1 MIVVDANVIA
11 YLLIPGQYTA
21 ASEKLLLQDQDW
33 AAPRL
38 WRSEVRN
45 VLANYVR
52 AGQMEWND
60 AALLFDRASLI
71 LGGNEFEVETS
82 DVLRLSKASGCSA
95 YDCEYVALAEFLDL
109 PFVTADAKLRRA
121 FPKRAE
127 ALGVSI

>member
-21 ASEKLLLQDQDW
+21 AAEQLLLQDQDW

-52 AGQMEWND
+52 AGQLEWND
-60 AALLFDRASLI
+60 ATLLFDRASLI

-95 YDCEYVALAEFLDL
+95 YDCEYVALADFLNL
-109 PFVTADAKLRRA
+109 RFVTADAKLHRA

-127 ALGVSI
+127 ALGVA

>member
-21 ASEKLLLQDQDW
+21 ASEGLLLQDQDW

-52 AGQMEWND
+52 TGQMEWTD
-60 AALLFDRASLI
+60 AAMLFDRASEI

-121 FPKRAE
+121 FPKRTE
-127 ALGVSI
+127 ALGVS

>member
-52 AGQMEWND
+52 AGQLEWTD